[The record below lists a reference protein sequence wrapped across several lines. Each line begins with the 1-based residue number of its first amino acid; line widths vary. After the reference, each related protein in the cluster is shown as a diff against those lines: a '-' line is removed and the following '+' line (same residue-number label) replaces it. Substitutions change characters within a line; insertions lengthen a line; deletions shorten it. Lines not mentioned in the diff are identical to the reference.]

1 MASHDWRSLLRT
13 GANMLV
19 IGPRREL
26 DAFLGTVGD
35 ELSAPVCLVRPSEGI
50 PIAQQGT
57 LVLVDAARLDA
68 QQREA
73 LSTWLCDAGRARPQV
88 LSLSES
94 HLWHRD
100 APTVLP
106 LELYYRLNTICL
118 ELQSQPAAP
127 VAT

>member
-1 MASHDWRSLLRT
+1 
-13 GANMLV
+13 MLV
-19 IGPRREL
+19 IGPRCEL

-50 PIAQQGT
+50 PTAQQGT
-57 LVLVDAARLDA
+57 LVLVDAARLDSH
-68 QQREA
+68 QREV
-73 LSTWLCDAGRARPQV
+73 LSTWLGDAGRARPQV

-100 APTVLP
+100 APPALP

-118 ELQSQPAAP
+118 ELQSRSTTP